1 MADQFELV
9 FSNSAMQDRFPAYRR
24 WHTSTAG
31 AIDESH
37 RVIDILLNPN
47 YGVPA
52 HSVNPV
58 IYGPGLDDAGMP
70 VAR

>member
-1 MADQFELV
+1 MTDQFELV
-9 FSNSAMQDRFPAYRR
+9 FANSAMQDRFPAYRR
-24 WHTSTAG
+24 WHASIAS
-31 AIDESH
+31 ANSESN

-58 IYGPGLDDAGMP
+58 IYGLGLDDAGMP